1 MSEVS
6 KLLEPNNL
14 ILRTRMESVSKDC
27 DREKVRQ
34 DLIDSMEHYQGVG
47 LSANQIG
54 VSERVFIMYEDVN
67 TRKILTCFNPKI
79 VETSKE
85 EISIDEGCLTY
96 PGVWLKVKRPIAIKV
111 EFEDEKGE
119 KYERTLD
126 GLSSRIFQHE
136 YDHMEGTDFTQK
148 VSRLKIERAMKKL
161 NKTVKKIQRS
171 KWEWF
176 SLSSKLLKLFNI
188 CTILFS

>member
-6 KLLEPNNL
+6 KLLEPNNIL
-14 ILRTRMESVSKDC
+14 LRTHMELSKDC
-27 DREKVRQ
+27 NREKVRQ

-54 VSERVFIMYEDVN
+54 ITERVFIMYEDVN

-79 VETSKE
+79 IETSKE
-85 EISIDEGCLTY
+85 QILIDEGCLTY

-111 EFEDEKGE
+111 EFEDEKGDKHKRE
-119 KYERTLD
+119 FQ

-136 YDHMEGTDFTQK
+136 YDHMQGTDFTQK
-148 VSRLKIERAMKKL
+148 VSKLKIDRAMTKL
-161 NKTVKKIQRS
+161 NKTVKRLRITP
-171 KWEWF
+171 E
-176 SLSSKLLKLFNI
+176 
-188 CTILFS
+188 

>member
-14 ILRTRMESVSKDC
+14 ILRTHMESVSKDC

-54 VSERVFIMYEDVN
+54 IIERVFIMYEDIN

-85 EISIDEGCLTY
+85 EILIDEGCLTY
-96 PGVWLKVKRPIAIKV
+96 PGVWLKVKRPIAIKI

-119 KYERTLD
+119 KHERTLD

-136 YDHMEGTDFTQK
+136 YDHMLGRNFTERASK
-148 VSRLKIERAMKKL
+148 LKIDAAMKKRDKML
-161 NKTVKKIQRS
+161 KRIKKYQEVEAKMNKA
-171 KWEWF
+171 
-176 SLSSKLLKLFNI
+176 
-188 CTILFS
+188 

>member
-14 ILRTRMESVSKDC
+14 ILRTRMKSVSKDC

-54 VSERVFIMYEDVN
+54 ISERVFIMYEDVN

-119 KYERTLD
+119 KYERTFD

-161 NKTVKKIQRS
+161 NKTVRKLQKS
-171 KWEWF
+171 K
-176 SLSSKLLKLFNI
+176 
-188 CTILFS
+188 

>member
-54 VSERVFIMYEDVN
+54 ISERVFIMYEDVN

-111 EFEDEKGE
+111 EFEDEKSE
-119 KYERTLD
+119 KYEITLE

-161 NKTVKKIQRS
+161 NKTVRKLQKS
-171 KWEWF
+171 K
-176 SLSSKLLKLFNI
+176 
-188 CTILFS
+188 

>member
-14 ILRTRMESVSKDC
+14 ILRTRMESVSKEC
-27 DREKVRQ
+27 NREKVRQ
-34 DLIDSMEHYQGVG
+34 DLVDSMEHYQGVG

-54 VSERVFIMYEDVN
+54 VAERVFIMYEDVN

-85 EISIDEGCLTY
+85 EISINEGCLTY
-96 PGVWLKVKRPIAIKV
+96 PGVWLMVKRPIAIKV

-119 KYERTLD
+119 KHEREFQ
-126 GLSSRIFQHE
+126 GLPSRIFQHE

-148 VSRLKIERAMKKL
+148 VSRLKIDRAMKKL
-161 NKTVKKIQRS
+161 NKTVKRLQKS
-171 KWEWF
+171 K
-176 SLSSKLLKLFNI
+176 
-188 CTILFS
+188 

>member
-1 MSEVS
+1 MSKVS
-6 KLLEPNNL
+6 KLLEPNNIL
-14 ILRTRMESVSKDC
+14 LRTTMELSKDC

-54 VSERVFIMYEDVN
+54 VAERVFIMYEDVN

-85 EISIDEGCLTY
+85 EISINEGCLTY
-96 PGVWLKVKRPIAIKV
+96 PGVWLMVKRPIAIKV
-111 EFEDEKGE
+111 EFEDEKG
-119 KYERTLD
+119 KKHKRTFD
-126 GLSSRIFQHE
+126 DLSSRIFQHE

-148 VSRLKIERAMKKL
+148 VSRLKIDRAMKKL
-161 NKTVKKIQRS
+161 NKTVKKLQKS
-171 KWEWF
+171 K
-176 SLSSKLLKLFNI
+176 
-188 CTILFS
+188 

>member
-1 MSEVS
+1 MSDVS

-14 ILRTRMESVSKDC
+14 ILRTRMESVSKEC

-54 VSERVFIMYEDVN
+54 IAERVFILYEDIN
-67 TRKILTCFNPKI
+67 TRKVLTCFNPKI

-85 EISIDEGCLTY
+85 EISINEGCLTY
-96 PGVWLKVKRPIAIKV
+96 PGVWLMVKRPIAIKV
-111 EFEDEKGE
+111 EFEDEKGKKHE
-119 KYERTLD
+119 KAFD

-161 NKTVKKIQRS
+161 NKTVRKLQKS
-171 KWEWF
+171 K
-176 SLSSKLLKLFNI
+176 
-188 CTILFS
+188 

>member
-27 DREKVRQ
+27 NREKLKQ

-54 VSERVFIMYEDVN
+54 VAERVFIMYEDVN

-79 VETSKE
+79 IETSKE
-85 EISIDEGCLTY
+85 EILIDEGCLTY
-96 PGVWLKVKRPIAIKV
+96 PGIWLKVKRPIAIKV

-119 KYERTLD
+119 KHEKEFQ

-161 NKTVKKIQRS
+161 NKTVRKIQRS
-171 KWEWF
+171 K
-176 SLSSKLLKLFNI
+176 
-188 CTILFS
+188 

>member
-1 MSEVS
+1 MSEIS

-14 ILRTRMESVSKDC
+14 LLRTTMELSEDC
-27 DREKVRQ
+27 DREKVKQ

-54 VSERVFIMYEDVN
+54 IPERVFIMYEDVN

-171 KWEWF
+171 K
-176 SLSSKLLKLFNI
+176 
-188 CTILFS
+188 